1 MGSRGVYL
9 CEYEIKVS
17 TEKDGVRFLESNRRE
32 KGNRTFYIVVGI
44 IILVL
49 LSLYTLFMMWVGG
62 GYLEEGIAGYITHIV
77 KRVILIIVAGGLL
90 VYSYRRIESRKG
102 ALLWLLFLCIS
113 LFFCFI
119 FLRNIILDIPYISK
133 PECTRLRVISW
144 DVDTEMDYYIPYKIE
159 GLDEDG
165 KKRRFTVNKSTY
177 KRYSGEDSI
186 NIADVM
192 YLPRTRVVMKLDM
205 GDAGAEE

>member
-1 MGSRGVYL
+1 M
-9 CEYEIKVS
+9 
-17 TEKDGVRFLESNRRE
+17 ESNRRE

-77 KRVILIIVAGGLL
+77 KRVILVIVAGSLL

-113 LFFCFI
+113 MFFCI
-119 FLRNIILDIPYISK
+119 VFLRNIILDIPYLSK

-144 DVDTEMDYYIPYKIE
+144 DVDMEMEYYTPYKIE

-177 KRYSGEDSI
+177 KRYSREDSI
-186 NIADVM
+186 NTVDVM
-192 YLPRTRVVMKLDM
+192 YLPRTGIVMKLDM
-205 GDAGAEE
+205 EHAETEE